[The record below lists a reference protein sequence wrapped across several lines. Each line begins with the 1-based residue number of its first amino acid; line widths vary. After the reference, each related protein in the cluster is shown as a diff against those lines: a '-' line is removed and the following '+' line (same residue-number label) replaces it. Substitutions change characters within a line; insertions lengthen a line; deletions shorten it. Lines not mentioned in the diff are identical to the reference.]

1 MKRREFLQMM
11 AATPLF
17 ATVPASFLRDIEDK
31 YGPDEE
37 ISPADFPCSL
47 NGLQVIS
54 IQGPE
59 ITVDELAMTEEAFL
73 ENLVS
78 GIPEPS
84 KLEVEFYYEN
94 EPFKKLR
101 DMCYEHEQ
109 GDFVLTWA
117 NECRAEFRADVF
129 SVALHDLAEE
139 FPTGHAVLMISGL
152 VNFTEM
158 HGEQS

>member
-31 YGPDEE
+31 FGPDEE

-54 IQGPE
+54 IGGPE
-59 ITVDELAMTEEAFL
+59 ITVDEIAMTDDAFIKRYA
-73 ENLVS
+73 S
-78 GIPEPS
+78 GLPDIG
-84 KLEVEFYYEN
+84 KLEVEFYYER
-94 EPFKKLR
+94 EPFEKLR
-101 DMCYEHEQ
+101 DMCAEQ
-109 GDFVLTWA
+109 ESGAFVLTWA
-117 NECRAEFRADVF
+117 NECRAEFQADVF

-139 FPTGHAVLMISGL
+139 FPTGNAVLMISGL

-158 HGEQS
+158 HGEKS

>member
-31 YGPDEE
+31 YSPDEE

-59 ITVDELAMTEEAFL
+59 ITVDEIAMTDDDFVKRYA
-73 ENLVS
+73 S
-78 GIPEPS
+78 GLPDIG
-84 KLEVEFYYEN
+84 KLEVEFYFEP
-94 EPFKKLR
+94 EPFKKLL
-101 DMCYEHEQ
+101 DLCTAHES

-117 NECRAEFRADVF
+117 NECRAEFRAHVF
-129 SVALHDLAEE
+129 SAAIHDLAEE
-139 FPTGHAVLMISGL
+139 LPTGHAVLMISGL
-152 VNFTEM
+152 VNFTEIE
-158 HGEQS
+158 GES